1 MSIQR
6 LGTPAYKIFFLKSN
20 KLCRHLSLGPNF
32 KISLLNSSFQDR
44 WHVIYIWECSLA
56 ASLPCN
62 LLGSIPL
69 GVDFVL
75 SGLASTQA
83 LRPRFCLTALE
94 KNWKV
99 SPKLRDKIRN
109 GEPGFKAT
117 SFRSHSQ
124 ASRHFK
130 MQVWKYDYPWLE

>member
-69 GVDFVL
+69 GVGFVL
-75 SGLASTQA
+75 SGLASN
-83 LRPRFCLTALE
+83 PG
-94 KNWKV
+94 
-99 SPKLRDKIRN
+99 SPSQIL
-109 GEPGFKAT
+109 
-117 SFRSHSQ
+117 SHS
-124 ASRHFK
+124 FGEK
-130 MQVWKYDYPWLE
+130 LEGFSKAARQNPEWRAWVQGYLF